1 MPSTGTI
8 ETGSSWLA
16 VLSMTGILGFIPFGI
31 IIYKSVKRVW
41 SKRRTNIEACL
52 YLGLIVFLS
61 IHMLVEGF
69 ILAGGSVLCFI
80 AWIIISCC
88 YEIDSYEN
96 NS

>member
-16 VLSMTGILGFIPFGI
+16 VLSMTGIIGFIPFLI

-41 SKRRTNIEACL
+41 SKKKTNIEASL

-61 IHMLVEGF
+61 IHMLVEGYIF
-69 ILAGGSVLCFI
+69 AGGSVVFFI
-80 AWIIISCC
+80 AWLIISCC
-88 YEIDSYEN
+88 YEIEVKR
-96 NS
+96 